1 MFISFFLFTHR
12 FRFPNKAGEISPP
25 HYHHRAPTRGATFDE
40 YRLGVLYFHE
50 LFEQNTMNPSRSDYL
65 AVSPSAHRFSFLF
78 VAGIFFE
85 KVCEGASGGNLIITT
100 GNIKGIYHRIY
111 MNKAIFSKDH
121 KYTVEQLKK
130 ARAEAGLDQV
140 EVAKMLGKTQ
150 PHISKIEAGQ
160 RRLDI
165 TQLKEFAKIYKKS
178 LTYFIK

>member
-1 MFISFFLFTHR
+1 
-12 FRFPNKAGEISPP
+12 
-25 HYHHRAPTRGATFDE
+25 
-40 YRLGVLYFHE
+40 
-50 LFEQNTMNPSRSDYL
+50 
-65 AVSPSAHRFSFLF
+65 
-78 VAGIFFE
+78 
-85 KVCEGASGGNLIITT
+85 
-100 GNIKGIYHRIY
+100 

-121 KYTVEQLKK
+121 KYTVEQLKR

-150 PHISKIEAGQ
+150 PHVSKIEAGQ